1 MPPEQQSAPTAEPP
15 RMRRVALV
23 AGRLLIFL
31 AVVLFMGL
39 WTWFFVT
46 ALLARQYSWSFWSL
60 LLFALFLLVLTI
72 APRGRAARVE
82 LGLASAKVLID
93 YEAPRG
99 AEAVVERVKEGLP
112 AEAKLAFEKVEPR
125 LLEETARALL
135 TISEKAAMQAL
146 ASSSTGALPTAET
159 ITWSDL
165 GSLMWADLED
175 PPRTAAVRR
184 AIERRMAR
192 KPTDPSSGS
201 AR

>member
-1 MPPEQQSAPTAEPP
+1 MPAEQEGVTTAELP

-112 AEAKLAFEKVEPR
+112 AEARPAFEKVEPR

-135 TISEKAAMQAL
+135 TISERAAMQAL
-146 ASSSTGALPTAET
+146 ASSSTAALPTAEA

-165 GSLMWADLED
+165 GSLTWADFED
-175 PPRTAAVRR
+175 RARTAAVRR
-184 AIERRMAR
+184 AIERRLAR

-201 AR
+201 VR